1 MIQNNEMGSFNCSL
15 MNMEVREKILGQIFL
30 VMIEFSMGMEPLFLF
45 FRCVLRGEGVCHL
58 KLNGVARVS

>member
-45 FRCVLRGEGVCHL
+45 FRCVLRGEGSLSLEIKWC
-58 KLNGVARVS
+58 R